1 MASLWT
7 RIIKI
12 RKIQIEYCKC
22 NTNVLQYC
30 WAQEVHMS
38 DKKFILKAKRYIE
51 ESQVLSVR
59 MPKDMLRDVDAV
71 AEHTGRT
78 RNEII
83 LKSIEFALR
92 NLEIPEDE

>member
-1 MASLWT
+1 MCYNFL
-7 RIIKI
+7 
-12 RKIQIEYCKC
+12 RKGKMRMSETKF
-22 NTNVLQYC
+22 VLK
-30 WAQEVHMS
+30 V
-38 DKKFILKAKRYIE
+38 KKYTE

-78 RNEII
+78 RNEVI

-92 NLEIPEDE
+92 NLEIPEKK

>member
-1 MASLWT
+1 M
-7 RIIKI
+7 
-12 RKIQIEYCKC
+12 E
-22 NTNVLQYC
+22 
-30 WAQEVHMS
+30 
-38 DKKFILKAKRYIE
+38 DKKFILTAKRYTE

-83 LKSIEFALR
+83 LKSIEFALW
-92 NLEIPEDE
+92 NLEIPEEEK

>member
-1 MASLWT
+1 MCYNFLRKGKMHMAET
-7 RIIKI
+7 KF
-12 RKIQIEYCKC
+12 
-22 NTNVLQYC
+22 VLK
-30 WAQEVHMS
+30 V
-38 DKKFILKAKRYIE
+38 KKYTE

-78 RNEII
+78 RNEVI

-92 NLEIPEDE
+92 NLEIPEKE

>member
-1 MASLWT
+1 
-7 RIIKI
+7 
-12 RKIQIEYCKC
+12 
-22 NTNVLQYC
+22 
-30 WAQEVHMS
+30 MS